1 LVKELLFMARHGRRD
16 DIHET
21 PDVSHIQNPDVTHEE
36 SDVNVRAILQ
46 FVLGLLIFA
55 GIVLVLMWYMLK
67 FFERR
72 QDRQTPK
79 PAPMALNEK
88 ERLPP
93 EPRLQGAPGF
103 GVDLGNGRREDL
115 ALKEPTAEMK
125 IVREQWDKILRE
137 GQKDQNGNI
146 IAIPIEEAMRQLSD
160 KGLPTRPQTGG
171 AQPIS
176 IKGGI
181 DIPSYQSSGQKME
194 KRDQ

>member
-1 LVKELLFMARHGRRD
+1 MARHGRRD

-21 PDVSHIQNPDVTHEE
+21 PDVSHIQNPDVAHEE

-55 GIVLVLMWYMLK
+55 AVVHVLMWYMLK
-67 FFERR
+67 LFETR
-72 QDRQTPK
+72 QDKRTPP
-79 PAPMALNEK
+79 PAPMALTDQ

-103 GVDLGNGRREDL
+103 GVDLGNGAREDL

-125 IVREQWDKILRE
+125 IVREQWDRILRE
-137 GQKDQNGNI
+137 GQKDQNGNT
-146 IAIPIEEAMRQLSD
+146 IAIPIEEAMKQLVE
-160 KGLPTRPQTGG
+160 KGLPSRPQTEGQPATTGG
-171 AQPIS
+171 MEL
-176 IKGGI
+176 
-181 DIPSYQSSGQKME
+181 PSYESSGRKME

>member
-1 LVKELLFMARHGRRD
+1 MARHGRRD

-21 PDVSHIQNPDVTHEE
+21 PDVSHIQNPDVAHEE
-36 SDVNVRAILQ
+36 SDVNVRAIMQ
-46 FVLGLLIFA
+46 FVVGLLIFS

-72 QDRQTPK
+72 QEKATPP
-79 PAPMALNEK
+79 PAPMALSEK

-93 EPRLQGAPGF
+93 EPRLQAAPGWE
-103 GVDLGNGRREDL
+103 VDVGEGKKRSI

-125 IVREQWDKILRE
+125 IVRRQWDEVLLN
-137 GQKDQNGNI
+137 GQRDGSGNVV
-146 IAIPIEEAMRQLSD
+146 AIPIEEAKRQLIE
-160 KGLPTRPQTGG
+160 KGLPTRPQTNDQKGPTINGG
-171 AQPIS
+171 L
-176 IKGGI
+176 

>member
-1 LVKELLFMARHGRRD
+1 MARRGRRD

-36 SDVNVRAILQ
+36 SDVNVRGILQ
-46 FVLGLLIFA
+46 FAFGLFIFGA
-55 GIVLVLMWYMLK
+55 IVLTLMWFMLR

-72 QDRQTPK
+72 QDKRTPP
-79 PAPMALNEK
+79 PAPMALTDK

-103 GVDLGNGRREDL
+103 GVDLGEGRREDL

-125 IVREQWDKILRE
+125 IVREQWDKVLKE
-137 GQKDQNGNI
+137 GQRDGSGNI
-146 IAIPIEEAMRQLSD
+146 IAIPIADAMKQLVE
-160 KGLPTRPQTGG
+160 KGLPTRPQTDGQPAITGG
-171 AQPIS
+171 M
-176 IKGGI
+176 
-181 DIPSYQSSGQKME
+181 DIPSYQSSGRKME